1 MAKLTSKELFDS
13 AVAENAQSPELVYGM
28 KTTDDMFAPDTSG
41 DPVGTEE
48 RAKPAVIQLP
58 DHYYR
63 KYDVD
68 GNGQPM
74 FSVGRVQ
81 GIKDVLMS
89 KKDTPYTPLGKNDEE
104 KTMNETLFQQEVNA
118 LALAFQPLLLIDPQT
133 TGINFLQLTTRTWAE
148 FVSIAYEYKEAIMA
162 LTQDQEIP
170 TWLIEREDKMFN
182 LGRKARL
189 LSAVVNNIDNE
200 FGLKDVK
207 LNIDRVI
214 TEVQRRQQRL
224 AEWNYNQ
231 SADASRKVSESLNT
245 ETIAHCENV
254 FASA

>member
-1 MAKLTSKELFDS
+1 MTNKTADIFNDSVDENMA
-13 AVAENAQSPELVYGM
+13 SPELVYGL
-28 KTTDDMFAPDTSG
+28 KTTEDMYSTDTSG

-48 RAKPAVIQLP
+48 RAKPALIQLP

-68 GNGQPM
+68 GNGDPT
-74 FSVGRVQ
+74 FSAGRVA

-89 KKDTPYTPLGKNDEE
+89 KKDTPYTPLGKDDEQR
-104 KTMNETLFQQEVNA
+104 TMNQKTFQLEVDA
-118 LALAFQPLLLIDPQT
+118 LAESFKPLLLIDPQT

-148 FVSIAYEYKEAIMA
+148 FVSIAYEYNEAVMS
-162 LTQDQEIP
+162 LTQDQEMP
-170 TWLIEREDKMFN
+170 TWLIDREDKMFD

-189 LSAVVNNIDNE
+189 LSAVVDTIDNA

-207 LNIDRVI
+207 LNVGRVL
-214 TEVQRRQQRL
+214 TEVERRQQRL
-224 AEWNYNQ
+224 AEWNYKN
-231 SADASRKVSESLNT
+231 SADASRKVSENLNT
-245 ETIAHCENV
+245 ETIAHCQNV

>member
-1 MAKLTSKELFDS
+1 MTNKTADIFNDSVDENMA
-13 AVAENAQSPELVYGM
+13 SPELVYGL
-28 KTTDDMFAPDTSG
+28 KTTEDMYSTDTSG

-68 GNGQPM
+68 GNGKPM

-81 GIKDVLMS
+81 VIKDVLMS
-89 KKDTPYTPLGKNDEE
+89 KKDTAYTPLGKNDEE

-118 LALAFQPLLLIDPQT
+118 LALAFQPLLIIDPQT

-148 FVSIAYEYKEAIMA
+148 FVSIAYEYNEAVMS
-162 LTQDQEIP
+162 LTQDQEMP
-170 TWLIEREDKMFN
+170 TWLIDREDRMFD
-182 LGRKARL
+182 LGRKSRL
-189 LSAVVNNIDNE
+189 LSAVVNNIDND

-207 LNIDRVI
+207 LNIDRVM
-214 TEVQRRQQRL
+214 TEVERRQQRL

-245 ETIAHCENV
+245 ATIAHCQNV

>member
-1 MAKLTSKELFDS
+1 MTNKTADIFNDSVDENMA
-13 AVAENAQSPELVYGM
+13 SPELVYGL
-28 KTTDDMFAPDTSG
+28 KTTEDMYSTDTSG

-48 RAKPAVIQLP
+48 RAKPALIQLP

-68 GNGQPM
+68 GNGDPT
-74 FSVGRVQ
+74 FSAGRVA

-89 KKDTPYTPLGKNDEE
+89 KKDTPYTPLGKDDEQR
-104 KTMNETLFQQEVNA
+104 TMNQKTFQLEVDA
-118 LALAFQPLLLIDPQT
+118 LAESFKPLLEIDPQT

-148 FVSIAYEYKEAIMA
+148 FVSIAYEYNEAVMS
-162 LTQDQEIP
+162 LTQDQEMP
-170 TWLIEREDKMFN
+170 TWLIDREDKMFD

-189 LSAVVNNIDNE
+189 LSAVVDTIDNA

-207 LNIDRVI
+207 LNVGRVL
-214 TEVQRRQQRL
+214 TEVERRQQRL
-224 AEWNYNQ
+224 AEWNYKN
-231 SADASRKVSESLNT
+231 SADASRKVSENLNT
-245 ETIAHCENV
+245 ETIAHCQNV

>member
-1 MAKLTSKELFDS
+1 MTNKTADIFNDSVDENMA
-13 AVAENAQSPELVYGM
+13 SPELVYGL
-28 KTTDDMFAPDTSG
+28 KTTEDMYSTDTSG

-48 RAKPAVIQLP
+48 RAKPALIQLP

-68 GNGQPM
+68 GNGDPT
-74 FSVGRVQ
+74 FSAGRVA

-89 KKDTPYTPLGKNDEE
+89 KKDTPYKALGKNDEE
-104 KTMNETLFQQEVNA
+104 RTTNEALFQREVNG

-148 FVSIAYEYKEAIMA
+148 FVSIAYEYNEAVMS
-162 LTQDQEIP
+162 LTQDQEMP
-170 TWLIEREDKMFN
+170 TWLIDREDKMFD
-182 LGRKARL
+182 LGRKSRL
-189 LSAVVNNIDNE
+189 LSAVVNNIDNA

-207 LNIDRVI
+207 LNIDRVM
-214 TEVQRRQQRL
+214 TEVERRQQRL
-224 AEWNYNQ
+224 AEWNYKN

-245 ETIAHCENV
+245 ETIAHCQNV